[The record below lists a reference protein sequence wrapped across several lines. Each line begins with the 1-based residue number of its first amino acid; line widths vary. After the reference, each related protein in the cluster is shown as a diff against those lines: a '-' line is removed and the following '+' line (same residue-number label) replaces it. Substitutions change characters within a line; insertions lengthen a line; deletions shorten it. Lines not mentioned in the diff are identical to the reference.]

1 MAVSQKQLGYAKKYL
16 STLDEIRIRIPKGKK
31 DEYKS
36 AAEASGKS
44 LNQFIIDCIEANLQ
58 NEKNMKKYT
67 EMTRKEIKDI
77 VNRGGSDRVKL
88 NEEVMDYLDTLDL
101 SSKARDVITGTDI
114 SVMAEVFGGLMT
126 AQEVEDYVDEYFSE

>member
-1 MAVSQKQLGYAKKYL
+1 
-16 STLDEIRIRIPKGKK
+16 
-31 DEYKS
+31 
-36 AAEASGKS
+36 
-44 LNQFIIDCIEANLQ
+44 
-58 NEKNMKKYT
+58 MKKYT

-114 SVMAEVFGGLMT
+114 SIMAEVFGGLMT
-126 AQEVEDYVDEYFSE
+126 AQQVEDYVKEYFSED

>member
-1 MAVSQKQLGYAKKYL
+1 
-16 STLDEIRIRIPKGKK
+16 
-31 DEYKS
+31 
-36 AAEASGKS
+36 
-44 LNQFIIDCIEANLQ
+44 
-58 NEKNMKKYT
+58 MKKYT
-67 EMTRKEIKDI
+67 EMTRKEITEI

-126 AQEVEDYVDEYFSE
+126 AEEVENYIEEYYEE